1 MKDFFKYLLCALLLL
16 CGGNLHAQNDFNP
29 TNPAEPNLRL
39 YQTVTVA
46 SYPADA
52 GYVSGGGRF
61 LEESSHTLSTSAR
74 SVVFEFS
81 HWTLN
86 GEYYSSEAKLN
97 YTVGT
102 NAMNFVAHYNYNPSS
117 PQEPSQILKSTLTLV
132 PYPENAC
139 SFNQT
144 SGMRVEFDTWVTLKA
159 TPGTGFDFI
168 GWYNNE
174 GALVSNSLTFNYQM
188 PDKDVTLTARFN
200 YNPFNPDEPFGDG
213 SQENV
218 QTTARG
224 DVNKDSVVDLQ
235 DVVVIMNTFL
245 GKSAAE
251 ENRDVCDLNG
261 DDVVDMEDI
270 VIVLNIFLKK

>member
-1 MKDFFKYLLCALLLL
+1 MKDFFRYLLCALLLL
-16 CGGNLHAQNDFNP
+16 CGGNLHAQNEFNP

-46 SYPADA
+46 SYPAGA
-52 GYVSGGGRF
+52 GYVSGGGRL
-61 LEESSHTLSTSAR
+61 LEGSSQALSTSSR
-74 SVVFEFS
+74 NVVFEFS

-86 GEYYSSEAKLN
+86 GEYYSSSAKLN
-97 YTVGT
+97 YIVGT
-102 NAMNFVAHYNYNPSS
+102 EAMDFVAHYDYNPTS
-117 PQEPSQILKSTLTLV
+117 PQEPSQILKNTLTLV
-132 PYPENAC
+132 PYPANAC
-139 SFNQT
+139 TFNRT
-144 SGMRVEFDTWVTLKA
+144 SGTRVEYDTWVSLKA
-159 TPGTGFDFI
+159 TAGTGFDFI
-168 GWYNNE
+168 GWYNND
-174 GALVSNSLTFNYQM
+174 GALVSNSLSFNYQM

-213 SQENV
+213 SQTNV

-245 GKSAAE
+245 GKAE
-251 ENRDVCDLNG
+251 GEDKIVLCDING
-261 DDVVDMEDI
+261 DGVVDMEDI